1 MTLRRDKDV
10 VNDACVAALRMEPA
24 LAQHLCAEAI
34 RLAPRVVHRRT
45 KGDVAEFAR
54 SLLRRGLGWTH
65 TQSEMMEATELKPR
79 RLGGLTLEAAVYR
92 RLQEL
97 AGKHFNGNVAST
109 ARHLL
114 RVGLGVDAGES
125 LQREERFASLAAAL
139 REVREAHRE

>member
-34 RLAPRVVHRRT
+34 RLAPRVVHRLT

-65 TQSEMMEATELKPR
+65 QQSEVMEATELKPK
-79 RLGGLTLEAAVYR
+79 RLGGLVLEAPVHR
-92 RLQEL
+92 RLHEL
-97 AGKHFNGNVAST
+97 AGKHFNGNVASAT
-109 ARHLL
+109 RHLL
-114 RVGLGVDAGES
+114 RVGLGMAVEES
-125 LQREERFASLAAAL
+125 LQREEKFASLAAAL
-139 REVREAHRE
+139 REVREAHQG